1 MKLYK
6 WKSFT
11 KLIAAVAVVV
21 FLAVGCSAPGT
32 SSKLDPTDP
41 VTLELW
47 HYYNGPQKIAFDEL
61 VTQFNETVGLEKGII
76 VEAFS
81 QGSID
86 ELLNKVVDASNK
98 KVGADDIPDIFA
110 AYSDTAYAVDQL
122 GLVADL
128 DPYFTKEELDA
139 YFPSYIDEGRFDKDK
154 SLKIF
159 PVAKSTEV
167 MMINKTDWDKFSQAT
182 GATYEDIA
190 TIEGVTATA
199 QKYYEWTDSLTD
211 TPNDGKAFF
220 GRDAIAN
227 YIISG
232 LKQQGVTVFA
242 MDEDGKVTFNLDEE
256 AFRKIWDNYYIPY
269 INGYFGAYGKF
280 RSDDAKTGDL
290 IALVCSTSGAAY
302 FPNAVTV
309 NDNESYPIECEVLK
323 SPCFEGTERISI
335 QQGAGMVVTKSDE
348 KTEYAAS
355 EFLKWFTAAEQNVA
369 FSIGSGYMPV
379 KKEAND
385 TALIEK
391 TFSANTQEQNAPL
404 EASILVSIDEVNH
417 DKLYTSTAF
426 ENGLESRNV
435 LEYSLADKAKADREA
450 IIAAIADGTSREDA
464 IAAYAGD
471 DHFKAWMEELRQKLD
486 DTQK

>member
-1 MKLYK
+1 MYKCKL
-6 WKSFT
+6 FA
-11 KLIAAVAVVV
+11 KLIAVLTAVV
-21 FLAVGCSAPGT
+21 FLVAGCSVPGAT
-32 SSKLDPTDP
+32 SKPDPANP

-47 HYYNGPQKIAFDEL
+47 HYYNGPQKIAFDDL
-61 VTQFNETVGLEKGII
+61 VTEFNESVGLEKGII

-159 PVAKSTEV
+159 PIAKSTEV
-167 MMINKTDWDKFSQAT
+167 MMVNKTDWDKFAQAT
-182 GATYEDIA
+182 GATYEDLA
-190 TIEGVTATA
+190 TIEGVSDIAA
-199 QKYYEWTDSLTD
+199 KYYEWTDSLTD
-211 TPNDGKAFF
+211 TPDDGKAFF
-220 GRDAIAN
+220 GRDAVAN

-232 LKQQGVTVFA
+232 MKQQGISIFDVG
-242 MDEDGKVTFNLDEE
+242 EDGNVNFNLDE
-256 AFRKIWDNYYIPY
+256 AALRKVWDNYYIPY

-290 IALVCSTSGAAY
+290 IALVCSTSGSAY
-302 FPNAVTV
+302 FPREVTV
-309 NDNESYPIECEVLK
+309 NDDESYPIECEVLK
-323 SPCFEGTERISI
+323 NPCFEGAERYSI

-348 KTEYAAS
+348 TTEYAAA
-355 EFLKWFTAAEQNVA
+355 EFLKWFTDAQRNID

-379 KKEAND
+379 KKEA
-385 TALIEK
+385 ASEELIK
-391 TFSANTQEQNAPL
+391 KAFSDNVEEQNAAL
-404 EASILVSIDEVNH
+404 EASIIVSIDEVNS
-417 DKLYTSTAF
+417 DQLYTSTAF
-426 ENGLESRNV
+426 ENGLAARNV
-435 LEYSLADKAKADREA
+435 LEYSLSDKAKTDREA
-450 IIAAIADGTSREDA
+450 VVAAIAGGTSRTDA
-464 IAAYAGD
+464 VAAYD
-471 DHFKAWMEELRQKLD
+471 TDENFNAWLDELTQKLN